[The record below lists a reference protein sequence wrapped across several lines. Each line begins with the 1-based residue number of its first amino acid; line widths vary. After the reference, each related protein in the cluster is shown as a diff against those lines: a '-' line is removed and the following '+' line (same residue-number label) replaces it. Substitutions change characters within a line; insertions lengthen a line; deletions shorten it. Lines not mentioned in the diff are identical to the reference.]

1 MIFCWIA
8 NAFCVET
15 VKFTWHDF
23 YWYLIGEIFVGYK
36 LFHLAITSKTSTTS
50 SPHLI
55 NKNFYSINTPRVFRF
70 HVVSTRNTHGAF
82 VGHQRLKFITCDQ
95 QEKIQSKASF
105 FQLLLKYHNHHYQVS
120 SPQLQ
125 FVVECTESDAFATSF
140 FLIFFF
146 PKCD

>member
-23 YWYLIGEIFVGYK
+23 YWYLIGEIFLGYK

-82 VGHQRLKFITCDQ
+82 VRHQRLKFITCDQ

-105 FQLLLKYHNHHYQVS
+105 FQLLLKYHHHHYQVS

>member
-105 FQLLLKYHNHHYQVS
+105 FQLLLKYHHPHYQVS

-125 FVVECTESDAFATSF
+125 FVVECTKSDAFATSF